1 MGVSLAEQI
10 ERSIFRLLVVVLET
24 RILESTFKTN
34 GTQLYVYR
42 VFYLLL

>member
-34 GTQLYVYR
+34 DDRQSYILEE
-42 VFYLLL
+42 